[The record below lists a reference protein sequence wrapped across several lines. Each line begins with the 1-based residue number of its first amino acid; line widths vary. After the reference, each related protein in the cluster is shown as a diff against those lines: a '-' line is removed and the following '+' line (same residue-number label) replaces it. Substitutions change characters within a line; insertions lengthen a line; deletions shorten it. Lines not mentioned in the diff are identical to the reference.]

1 MLMSEISL
9 WEMKVYNMW
18 RCGMIV
24 IVACVTSYLWSKESL
39 VLRLAMMRAMIG
51 NQVLFNP
58 FSFNVPLL
66 YPLKTSENL
75 RISDIFR
82 GYGSGTLVEIGLAF
96 TIYLFHNNDILFPYK
111 VYSFISKRV
120 LQENKPRQIFGRTN
134 ISYPLIRTHTCAY
147 QEVRNV
153 FVFRNIWRV
162 LFSCSTV
169 LRFAFLPY
177 YRWYVRFER

>member
-18 RCGMIV
+18 HCGMIV
-24 IVACVTSYLWSKESL
+24 IVACVTSCLWSKESL
-39 VLRLAMMRAMIG
+39 VLRLAMMRAMIV

-75 RISDIFR
+75 RISYIFR
-82 GYGSGTLVEIGLAF
+82 GCGSGTLVEIGLAF

-134 ISYPLIRTHTCAY
+134 ISYSLIRTRTCAY

-153 FVFRNIWRV
+153 FGFRKICFFCFLV
-162 LFSCSTV
+162 VPV
-169 LRFAFLPY
+169 LRFGFLPY
-177 YRWYVRFER
+177 YRWYVRPER